1 MCCST
6 RTDVCY
12 PIVPVGRLSVAQAQF
27 VKRWFLSLPDLTWCV
42 FGVTTPSASAIC
54 NCESVVAAAFYVC
67 IGAVDG
73 WALGAWW
80 TIPLATTSCKC

>member
-12 PIVPVGRLSVAQAQF
+12 PIVPLGRFSVAQAQF
-27 VKRWFLSLPDLTWCV
+27 VKRWFLS
-42 FGVTTPSASAIC
+42 SASVIR
-54 NCESVVAAAFYVC
+54 NCESVVAATLYVS

-73 WALGAWW
+73 WPLGAWW
-80 TIPLATTSCKC
+80 TIPPGTTSYKC